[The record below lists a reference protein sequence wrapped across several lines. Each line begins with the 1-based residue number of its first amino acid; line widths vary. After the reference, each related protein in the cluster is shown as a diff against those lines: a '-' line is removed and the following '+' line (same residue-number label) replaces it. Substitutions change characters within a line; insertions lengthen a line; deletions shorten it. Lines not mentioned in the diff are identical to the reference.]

1 MATGKPPWSE
11 VSNNVTVMFHI
22 ASAKGPP
29 LIPSTLSPEAQDFLR
44 LCFDRDPKQRPNA
57 TRLLKHPFVV
67 NVRHSAANV
76 ASSVPVLSPQMID
89 SDGDSPA
96 QHSRHEPLHAPDEG
110 LSESDN
116 YCDVIS
122 DTDVKVDV
130 EGCCEVS
137 LPQKVETSERENKS
151 CKRPPPLQVS
161 PNDNNAP
168 PSVDAA
174 SDTLE
179 SFVSIVKKRAI
190 VDTLRLSQPFMHGSL
205 AESEIEDQEVNVL
218 EKQQQWADDL
228 KVELER
234 MKEHCMAM
242 TTSAT

>member
-67 NVRHSAANV
+67 NVRHSATAV
-76 ASSVPVLSPQMID
+76 ASSVPALAPQIISTDKSSPPQYTSHD
-89 SDGDSPA
+89 
-96 QHSRHEPLHAPDEG
+96 PLYAASNSTSG
-110 LSESDN
+110 SEN
-116 YCDVIS
+116 CCDIVS

-130 EGCCEVS
+130 VECSEGSIPQEMEQLDEELGSCQMPEPLEVFIDDNTVS
-137 LPQKVETSERENKS
+137 SSVEG
-151 CKRPPPLQVS
+151 
-161 PNDNNAP
+161 
-168 PSVDAA
+168 A
-174 SDTLE
+174 SSTLE
-179 SFVSIVKKRAI
+179 SFVNIVKKRAI
-190 VDTLRLSQPFMHGSL
+190 VDTLRLSQPFIHGSL
-205 AESEIEDQEVNVL
+205 AESEIENREANVL